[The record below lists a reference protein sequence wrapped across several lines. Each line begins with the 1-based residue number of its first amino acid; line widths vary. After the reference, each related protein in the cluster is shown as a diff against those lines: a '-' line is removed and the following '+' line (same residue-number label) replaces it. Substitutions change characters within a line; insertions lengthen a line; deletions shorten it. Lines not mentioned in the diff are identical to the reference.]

1 MSERRELAKAEVN
14 PMALL
19 QAAIDKG
26 VNPDQLEKLIA
37 LQERWDRSRAA
48 ERFAGAI
55 GAFQAEC
62 PVVMKARDA
71 DLGRYEYKFADYG
84 DVMAEAGPL
93 LRKYGIVVTF
103 TTAMVASL
111 LSVVCRV
118 RVGTHVEETRI
129 DLPIPNVGA
138 NDAQKFGAAVSYGK
152 RYSICAALNIV
163 VSDRSEDDDANSL
176 HKITRE
182 QVGEVERMLV
192 ETGADREKFLNW
204 AGGIRDVRDMTAAW
218 YPKALNELKRKK
230 AANAEKKGAKS

>member
-1 MSERRELAKAEVN
+1 MSEKRELAKVEYD

-19 QAAIDKG
+19 ESAIKNKVTPEQLAKLIDLKEKWDQLQAA
-26 VNPDQLEKLIA
+26 Q
-37 LQERWDRSRAA
+37 
-48 ERFAGAI
+48 RFAEAI
-55 GAFQAEC
+55 TAFQAEC

-93 LRKYGIVVTF
+93 LKKFGIVVTF
-103 TTAMVASL
+103 TTAMVSSL
-111 LSVVCRV
+111 LSVTCRV

-138 NDAQKFGAAVSYGK
+138 NDTQKFGAAVSYGK
-152 RYSICAALNIV
+152 RYCICAALNIV
-163 VSDRSEDDDANSL
+163 VADRSEDDDANGL
-176 HKITRE
+176 HRITRE
-182 QVGEVERMLV
+182 QTHEIENLLN

-204 AGGIRDVRDMTAAW
+204 AGGIREVKDMTVAW
-218 YPKALNELKRKK
+218 YPKAINELRRKR